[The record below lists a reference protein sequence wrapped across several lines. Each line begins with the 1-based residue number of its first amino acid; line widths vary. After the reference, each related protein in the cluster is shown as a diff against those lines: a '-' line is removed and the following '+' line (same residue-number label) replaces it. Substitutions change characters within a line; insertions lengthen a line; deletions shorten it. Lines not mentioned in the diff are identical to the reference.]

1 MDALDQLLQIVNNG
15 VADIKRAYAAA
26 GRNIPSLNEPYGGPD
41 GLEKTVAP
49 TTALVVAAA
58 QQLVAT
64 LQSPREYVSDMSY
77 GVGGLLWIQ
86 SLSLTSRHG

>member
-1 MDALDQLLQIVNNG
+1 METLLWLSRLPSMDALDQLLEIIQNG

-26 GRNIPSLNEPYGGPD
+26 SHDLPNLNEPYDGPHE
-41 GLEKTVAP
+41 LEKTVSP

-64 LQSPREYVSDMSY
+64 LQPPGQYLYDIAY
-77 GVGGLLWIQ
+77 GV
-86 SLSLTSRHG
+86 SRTF

>member
-1 MDALDQLLQIVNNG
+1 MDALDQLLEIIQNG

-26 GRNIPSLNEPYGGPD
+26 SRDLPNLNEPYDGPHE
-41 GLEKTVAP
+41 LEKTVAP

-64 LQSPREYVSDMSY
+64 LQPPGQYLYDIAY
-77 GVGGLLWIQ
+77 GV
-86 SLSLTSRHG
+86 SSMF